1 MFESGGDNAKTFYY
15 NNVCFGK
22 QEACVGTDDY
32 NALGTSLS
40 KNAWTNHLVTSFSR
54 SDYVSLSETD
64 AIAPRRGDGSMPA
77 RFARLIPGSNLVDA
91 GCDVPSSVTPN
102 LAQLEADFPFLRST
116 VYGTVRDLGPYE
128 LVQEDSTPTATQ
140 QITAPDSKGSIA
152 VLPGNNASEAVVRF
166 SVPRDLKRAE
176 LTVFDLAGRVICR
189 LPLAGLTEGMDYYQ
203 PISLGAL
210 RGMAIVRISADGF
223 SLSAKLL
230 R

>member
-1 MFESGGDNAKTFYY
+1 MSEQSSGPAVRIAHLYPELLNLYGDRG
-15 NNVCFGK
+15 NVICLK
-22 QEACVGTDDY
+22 QRCLWRGIGAEVEA
-32 NALGTSLS
+32 A
-40 KNAWTNHLVTSFSR
+40 
-54 SDYVSLSETD
+54 
-64 AIAPRRGDGSMPA
+64 
-77 RFARLIPGSNLVDA
+77 
-91 GCDVPSSVTPN
+91 
-102 LAQLEADFPFLRST
+102 
-116 VYGTVRDLGPYE
+116 E
-128 LVQEDSTPTATQ
+128 LVQEGSTPTATQ

-189 LPLAGLTEGMDYYQ
+189 LPLTGLTEGMDYYQ
-203 PISLGAL
+203 PLSLGAL